1 MTNRRRS
8 AEKQDRHPADHMAAK
23 IAHALQ
29 AQDTRNP
36 SAPGA
41 ETWTHARLRER
52 IQQAGA
58 ALAPAT
64 DPAHTQKREPDR
76 VPLADWEAS
85 Q

>member
-1 MTNRRRS
+1 MTIRRRS
-8 AEKQDRHPADHMAAK
+8 AEEQDRHPADHMAAK
-23 IAHALQ
+23 IADALQ
-29 AQDTRNP
+29 AQHIRNP

-64 DPAHTQKREPDR
+64 EPAHTQEREPDHA
-76 VPLADWEAS
+76 PLADWEAEP
-85 Q
+85 

>member
-8 AEKQDRHPADHMAAK
+8 AEEQDRHPADHMAAK
-23 IAHALQ
+23 VADALQ

-64 DPAHTQKREPDR
+64 DPAHTQEREPDHA
-76 VPLADWEAS
+76 PLADWEAEP
-85 Q
+85 